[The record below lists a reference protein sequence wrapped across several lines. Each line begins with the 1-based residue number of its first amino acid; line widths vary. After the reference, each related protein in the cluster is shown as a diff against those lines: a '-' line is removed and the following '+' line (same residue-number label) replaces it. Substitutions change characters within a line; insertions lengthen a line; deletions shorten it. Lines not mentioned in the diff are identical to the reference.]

1 MGDIN
6 NITITGHLARD
17 AEQKS
22 TAKGNAVLSFT
33 VANTTGYGDNE
44 KTNWF
49 NCALFGKR
57 AEGGL
62 AQYMTK
68 GKQVTV
74 QGEVTLNE
82 YEKDGVHK
90 ANLQMFV
97 TDVKLQGVKQD
108 SNAAPAQQQEPH
120 QQSGGQNQGG
130 AMPDDFA
137 DEIPFLSFMRGTVA

>member
-6 NITITGHLARD
+6 NITITGNLARD

-22 TAKGNAVLSFT
+22 TAKGTAVLSFT

-90 ANLQMFV
+90 ANLQLFV
-97 TDVKLQGVKQD
+97 NDVKLQGGKQD
-108 SNAAPAQQQEPH
+108 GQAAPQQQSRPS
-120 QQSGGQNQGG
+120 QNGGQGG
-130 AMPDDFA
+130 AAPSGGFDDFDT
-137 DEIPFLSFMRGTVA
+137 DEIPF